1 MRVTD
6 QYAKARQN
14 DKDELKRALVSLHK
28 LHALSLNDI
37 TQAIDVAYELGYA
50 SAESER
56 MNSIAKA
63 N

>member
-37 TQAIDVAYELGYA
+37 TQAIDVAYGLGYA

-56 MNSIAKA
+56 MNSMAKA